1 MGNSKYLSNKNIE
14 WHIVSPFL
22 SIVSRLAH
30 FRCSIGTRLV
40 IFAVEG
46 GGFCRATPLKDQP
59 LHIVISNKQGV
70 IRT

>member
-30 FRCSIGTRLV
+30 FICSIGTRLV

-46 GGFCRATPLKDQP
+46 GRVLSCHTTEGPAASYSHL
-59 LHIVISNKQGV
+59 
-70 IRT
+70 